1 MFHIKVPISV
11 DLEEDMFVVNVNQ
24 TEIWRRFSNKQCF
37 NFVCVCVW
45 ILGCFVS

>member
-24 TEIWRRFSNKQCF
+24 TEIWRRFSNS
-37 NFVCVCVW
+37 VLILCVCVW